1 MDCIYWRRDTVGRVV
16 DFMTAQGIKMI
27 EGVTPSGIEKLDSGR
42 LLVRFSDGRPAE
54 EFDTVLAAVGRRADT
69 HALGLES
76 IGVRTNP
83 SNGKIMGVNEQ
94 SSVPNVYAI
103 GDVLEGAPELTPVA
117 IMAGKLLAGRLF
129 GGANTSMD
137 YSMVPTAVFT
147 PLEMGNVGL
156 SEEAAIEKYG
166 ADNIDCVV
174 SAFHPLEW
182 TLNEAHHSGIFSF
195 AKVSSTYFPL
205 VAMYCH

>member
-1 MDCIYWRRDTVGRVV
+1 MDY
-16 DFMTAQGIKMI
+16 MNAHGIKTI
-27 EGVTPSGIEKLDSGR
+27 EGVTPTAIEKLESGR
-42 LLVRFSDGRPAE
+42 LLVRFSDDRPAE

-69 HALGLES
+69 HPLGLES
-76 IGVRTNP
+76 VGVQVNP
-83 SNGKIMGVNEQ
+83 SNGKIIGINEQ
-94 SSVPNVYAI
+94 SNVPNVYAI
-103 GDVLEGAPELTPVA
+103 GDVLDGTPELTPVA
-117 IMAGKLLAGRLF
+117 ILAGKLLAGRLF
-129 GGANTSMD
+129 GGAKTSMD

-182 TLNEAHHSGIFSF
+182 TLNEARHSGVFSF
-195 AKVSSTYFPL
+195 AKVGLKMSRL
-205 VAMYCH
+205 LIILE